1 MDSHSITLLI
11 VLVILVG
18 LSAFFSATETAF
30 MSLSRIKIKN
40 LAQLGDK
47 RAKRVLRLSE
57 NPDKLLS
64 AVLIG
69 NNIVNIASASIATVL
84 FVKFVG
90 DNGATLS
97 TVVMTVVVLI
107 FGEVS
112 PKGIAKEVPEKF
124 AMSVAGVISLLT
136 TVFTPF
142 SFLLTGLK
150 NLLGRMFKV
159 EADNG
164 FSEDELLTIV
174 DEAEQEGD
182 LGSSESEL
190 IRNAIEFT
198 DHTAQD
204 ILTPRIDVTAA
215 DAEISV
221 EDLAALFRESGFSR
235 IPVYEETVDNIIGII
250 NEKDFYKQ
258 VNDGA
263 KPLAE
268 MMQPAMFVPA
278 SVGVQDL
285 LAQMQQQKTHMA
297 VVVDEFGGTEG
308 IVTLEDI
315 IEELFGEI
323 WDEHDEEEEEDITEV
338 SQNTFTVSASTP
350 IDDFFEE
357 FEVSEE
363 TEVATVNG
371 WVQSHTGKL
380 PTVGDTF
387 DFEHLTVTVMSVD
400 EQRAEDIQV
409 LVHPHKKAQEE
420 E

>member
-11 VLVILVG
+11 ALIILVA

-40 LAQLGDK
+40 LAGLGNK

-64 AVLIG
+64 TVLIG
-69 NNIVNIASASIATVL
+69 NNIVNIASASIATIL
-84 FVKFVG
+84 FVNFLG
-90 DNGATLS
+90 DNGATVS

-124 AMSVAGVISLLT
+124 AMSVAGVITFLNTL
-136 TVFTPF
+136 FTPF
-142 SFLLTGLK
+142 SFLLTKLK
-150 NLLGRMFKV
+150 NLLSRMFRV
-159 EADNG
+159 EAESG

-174 DEAEQEGD
+174 EEAEQEGD
-182 LGSSESEL
+182 LDSSESEL

-215 DAEISV
+215 DVDTTIAEM
-221 EDLAALFRESGFSR
+221 AALFRESGFSR
-235 IPVYEETVDNIIGII
+235 IPVYEEAVDNIVGII
-250 NEKDFYKQ
+250 NEKDFYKHT
-258 VNDGA
+258 NDGD
-263 KPLAE
+263 KPLRD

-278 SVGVQDL
+278 TVGVQDL
-285 LAQMQQQKTHMA
+285 LTEMQRKKTHMA

-315 IEELFGEI
+315 IEELVGEI
-323 WDEHDEEEEEDITEV
+323 WDEHDEEEDEDITEIAAD
-338 SQNTFTVSASTP
+338 TFTVSASTP

-357 FEVSEE
+357 FGIQEE
-363 TEVATVNG
+363 TEVSTVNG

-380 PTVGDTF
+380 PEVGDTF
-387 DFEHLTVTVMSVD
+387 EFEHLTVTVVSVD

-409 LVHPHKKAQEE
+409 ITRPRQQEDD
-420 E
+420 